1 MRKRIVAGMVAIAL
15 ALGLAVVVGPGIAAR
30 YRSSSTQETQSG
42 QAKSGPRPT
51 AVVTASAQTTDFPVM
66 RTTTGFLSSPAVV
79 NVGSRISSQITEIPV
94 KDGQMVKAGD
104 VLFRLDDRA
113 LKAQLAKDQ
122 AGLAKDQ
129 AALVGA
135 QTDLVR
141 ARDILAKGAGT
152 QQAYDEQL
160 ATTKGLEAAV
170 QADQAAIQADQ
181 VQLAYATIVAPT
193 SGRLGVINASV
204 GDLVGTG
211 SGQSNGQVQ
220 ASGTQQ
226 SSSTQ
231 PLVTITQMDPLVVT
245 FDLPEADLGLLQSA
259 IASPGQATVS
269 LSGQDGNSGLSAHG
283 VLDFLDSSVDT
294 ASGTIAARASVDNG
308 SGKLWPGLYVNVA
321 IQFGTLRNAVTVPTV
336 ALQTGQ
342 KGTYVFAVGA
352 DGKASM
358 KAVTVAMSNDRQ
370 TAIASGLDA
379 GEKVVVEGQGRLKDG
394 TPVTEDKG
402 AAKEGGAGADAKVTG
417 AVAEAGQ

>member
-1 MRKRIVAGMVAIAL
+1 VRKRIVAGMVAIAL